1 MKPTIRAINESALRC
16 VATSNEIMRIAQDMI
31 HAAEDYP
38 EHKKKINDWSTILMS
53 AAASITLSNV
63 SIVAQLAGL
72 ADGELIITSEKGH

>member
-1 MKPTIRAINESALRC
+1 
-16 VATSNEIMRIAQDMI
+16 MI